1 MILTQTTTTYLQTE
15 GPSITEVGDQAMAVA
30 ATTVATMTVTEIV
43 TGKETV
49 TSEAGEMEV
58 MGTRVDM
65 IAGMAVDQEE
75 DILSLEIAIVVT
87 EREIAAEVVV
97 VAIMVNRLMDKALL
111 TVVTEQDMMIVPVDT
126 MCK

>member
-1 MILTQTTTTYLQTE
+1 MILTQTTTTFPQTE
-15 GPSITEVGDQAMAVA
+15 GPWITEVDDQAMVVVA

-43 TGKETV
+43 TEKETV
-49 TSEAGEMEV
+49 TSEAGEMGV
-58 MGTRVDM
+58 MGTMVM

-75 DILSLEIAIVVT
+75 DTLSLEIAIVAT

-97 VAIMVNRLMDKALL
+97 AIMVNQLMDKALL
-111 TVVTEQDMMIVPVDT
+111 TVTEQDMMIVPVDT